1 MNNRDNFFQA
11 QEVSKNFGGLQALD
25 RVSFAV
31 EEGQIFSIIGP
42 NGAGKTTLFNTISG
56 MPPCNAGKILLRGL
70 PLHDM
75 SVSSIA
81 KAGVARTF
89 QNIRLFPNMTALEN
103 VLVGCEAKTVQ
114 RFLFTGFS
122 LPLVKRMEEKKRG
135 KALYWLELLKL
146 TDYTDQL
153 ATSLPYGLQKRLEIA
168 RALGTEPI
176 LLLLDEPAAGLNDV
190 EIGELEKTIEMIREK
205 LKLTILL
212 IDHNANL
219 IMSLS
224 DFIMVLDFGKVLT
237 MGIASEVRHD
247 PRVIAA
253 YLGK

>member
-1 MNNRDNFFQA
+1 MNSRGSFFQA
-11 QEVSKNFGGLQALD
+11 QEVSKIFGGLQALD
-25 RVSFAV
+25 RVSFNV

-56 MPPCNAGKILLRGL
+56 MSPCNAGKIFLRGL
-70 PLHDM
+70 PLNKM
-75 SVSSIA
+75 SPPSIA

-89 QNIRLFPNMTALEN
+89 QNIRLFQNMTVLEN
-103 VLVGCEAKTVQ
+103 VLIGCEAKALQ
-114 RFLFTGFS
+114 PFLFAGFS
-122 LPLVKRMEEKKRG
+122 LPRVKRMEKR
-135 KALYWLELLKL
+135 KREEAFHWLELLKL
-146 TDYTDQL
+146 ADYADQV
-153 ATSLPYGLQKRLEIA
+153 ATSLPYGLQKRLEIV

-190 EIGELEKTIEMIREK
+190 EILELEKTIEMIREK

-212 IDHNANL
+212 IDHNAKL

-237 MGIASEVRHD
+237 LGTATEVRHD